1 MMRAGMARAIIILLF
16 QVCFSEPLR
25 SFQMLQLRS
34 ASLWRRA
41 GVDCSQSA
49 EHAREQPRAHE
60 HRASRDVTMSVR
72 IFIHD
77 RSRLFLPV
85 TTYRS
90 EGSPRSALRCFLRP
104 PSEMAPN
111 RTD

>member
-1 MMRAGMARAIIILLF
+1 MMWAGMARAIINLLF

-41 GVDCSQSA
+41 GVDRSQSA
-49 EHAREQPRAHE
+49 ERAREQPRADE
-60 HRASRDVTMSVR
+60 HRASREVTMSVR
-72 IFIHD
+72 IFI
-77 RSRLFLPV
+77 LFLPV